1 MGTVENVEELLAIV
15 AERVRERQR
24 QNQQVQFQKNN
35 NAVQVCKELCSKC
48 FFFCCVLIYLEPD
61 KFHCIYVA

>member
-35 NAVQVCKELCSKC
+35 NTVQVC
-48 FFFCCVLIYLEPD
+48 
-61 KFHCIYVA
+61 